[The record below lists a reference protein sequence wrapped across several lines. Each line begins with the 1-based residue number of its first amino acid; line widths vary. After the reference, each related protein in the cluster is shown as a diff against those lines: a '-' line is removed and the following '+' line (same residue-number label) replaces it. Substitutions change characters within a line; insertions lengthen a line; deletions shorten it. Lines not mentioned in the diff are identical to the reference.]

1 MKVAGSFPAV
11 DTMDTTTLIGVAGAA
26 ILLIAFI
33 ANEMKKLTVE
43 SFWYDFLNLVGAAL
57 LAWYA
62 ILLNSIPF
70 LILEGI
76 WALVSLRDV
85 IKNLTKKGS

>member
-1 MKVAGSFPAV
+1 
-11 DTMDTTTLIGVAGAA
+11 MDTTTLIGVLGAGT
-26 ILLIAFI
+26 LLVAFI
-33 ANEMKKLTVE
+33 ANEMKKLTVD
-43 SFWYDFLNLVGAAL
+43 SFWYDFLNLIGAAL

-62 ILLNSIPF
+62 VLLNSIPF

-85 IKNLTKKGS
+85 IQRLAGKEKNR